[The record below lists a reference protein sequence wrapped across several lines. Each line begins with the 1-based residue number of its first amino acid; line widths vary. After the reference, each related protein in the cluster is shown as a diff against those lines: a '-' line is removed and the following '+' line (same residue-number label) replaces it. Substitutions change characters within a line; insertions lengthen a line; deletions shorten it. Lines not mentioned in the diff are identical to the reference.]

1 MTMSC
6 DDVGPLLLRR
16 LEGRL
21 EGDDRHRLASHL
33 EHCAECREELQAQEA
48 VAATLSSRPLA
59 EVSPGFASRVMAAVE
74 PAPAWLDM
82 LNWRAWTFRL
92 APVAAALVLV
102 ASLGYG
108 PTEAAEPM
116 EFADLVAEWVVE
128 DNDETSP
135 AFALFWEDDVD
146 DETLLEAVLTV
157 NTDE

>member
-1 MTMSC
+1 
-6 DDVGPLLLRR
+6 
-16 LEGRL
+16 
-21 EGDDRHRLASHL
+21 
-33 EHCAECREELQAQEA
+33 
-48 VAATLSSRPLA
+48 
-59 EVSPGFASRVMAAVE
+59 MAAVE

-146 DETLLEAVLTV
+146 DETLLEAVLTA
-157 NTDE
+157 NPDE

>member
-1 MTMSC
+1 MFC

-59 EVSPGFASRVMAAVE
+59 EVSPGVASRVMAAVE

-92 APVAAALVLV
+92 APVAAAL
-102 ASLGYG
+102 AQ
-108 PTEAAEPM
+108 
-116 EFADLVAEWVVE
+116 
-128 DNDETSP
+128 
-135 AFALFWEDDVD
+135 
-146 DETLLEAVLTV
+146 
-157 NTDE
+157 